1 MAVHVGVVRVSLRL
15 HSRTLK
21 EKRAVVKSVV
31 ALVQQRFQ
39 ASAAEVEDLDD
50 VSVATLAAA
59 VVSNS
64 ALLAEQLARAIV
76 EAVEAAR
83 PDAELID
90 ATVDV
95 LRV

>member
-1 MAVHVGVVRVSLRL
+1 MAVHVGVVRFSLRL
-15 HSRTLK
+15 QSRTLK

-31 ALVQQRFQ
+31 ALVQQRFH

>member
-50 VSVATLAAA
+50 VSVATVAAA

-64 ALLAEQLARAIV
+64 APLAEQLARAIV

-83 PDAELID
+83 PDTELID
-90 ATVDV
+90 AVVEV
-95 LRV
+95 LRA